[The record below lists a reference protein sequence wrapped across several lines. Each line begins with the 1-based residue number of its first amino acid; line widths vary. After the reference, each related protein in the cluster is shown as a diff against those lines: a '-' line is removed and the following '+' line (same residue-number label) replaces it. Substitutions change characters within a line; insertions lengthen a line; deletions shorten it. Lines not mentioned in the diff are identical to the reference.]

1 MRFPEKVR
9 KVRELNNLSQKDL
22 AKKIGVSTVVYG
34 KYERGVTEPGISKL
48 EKIAEILNVTP
59 NDLLLD
65 DESVSQVNEDQV
77 FLTRTT
83 VNVDRVNLKVS
94 AGHSGVASQERE
106 QVDQEHWPV
115 LPSKTPAG
123 YRWVVFQVDGDSM
136 FPTIEHNDYI
146 CCDLVDDG
154 YSPGVYMI
162 RFQDGSFSCKQIQKI
177 MDRSSDDYGKLE
189 LISHNRSYGSQVIT
203 VDSVSKAWRVIKV
216 IRIDNL

>member
-1 MRFPEKVR
+1 MGSFFSSRVR
-9 KVRELNNLSQKDL
+9 KFRLIKGLSQVDVS
-22 AKKIGVSTVVYG
+22 KKIGISRVVYG
-34 KYERGVTEPGISKL
+34 QYERGEIEPGISKL

-65 DESVSQVNEDQV
+65 DESVSQVSEDQV

-136 FPTIEHNDYI
+136 SPTIEHNDYI
-146 CCDLVDDG
+146 CCDVVDDV
-154 YSPGVYMI
+154 YSQGVYMI
-162 RFQDGSFSCKQIQKI
+162 RFQDGSFSCKQVQMI
-177 MDRSSDDYGKLE
+177 MDPSSDDHGKLE
-189 LISHNRSYGSQVIT
+189 LISHNRLYGRQVIS
-203 VDSVSKAWRVIKV
+203 VDSV
-216 IRIDNL
+216 